1 MLREWLLLQLR
12 LSEGVLRMADQRSP
26 INAKSYDRQYCD
38 DCGKVLDM
46 QEGEDIFIELT
57 HLFIPCPNPESVS
70 AM

>member
-1 MLREWLLLQLR
+1 
-12 LSEGVLRMADQRSP
+12 MADQRSP